1 MNDRPALEDLAA
13 FAEIAAQRSFRKAAD
28 ALGLSPST
36 LSHRVKALET
46 GMGVRLL
53 HRTTRAVAPTEAGA
67 ALLARLRPVL
77 ADLDAALAEAGGVG
91 AAPTGTLRINAGP
104 QAARAL
110 MEIVPA
116 FLARYPGMALDLVTE
131 GRLVDITAEGFD
143 AGIRLAEAVP
153 SDMIA
158 VKLGGD
164 MRFLSVASPTYLA
177 AHPAPAT
184 PDDLKHH
191 ACIRQR
197 LPSGKPYRW
206 EFARNGAE
214 IAVDV
219 PGSLTL
225 DDSQLMAEAA
235 AAGLGIA
242 YLPDRTAQPFLDSGA
257 LVTVLEDWCPRIPGL
272 MLYYPGHRLVPP
284 GLRALVGVIR
294 ADKS

>member
-1 MNDRPALEDLAA
+1 
-13 FAEIAAQRSFRKAAD
+13 
-28 ALGLSPST
+28 
-36 LSHRVKALET
+36 
-46 GMGVRLL
+46 
-53 HRTTRAVAPTEAGA
+53 
-67 ALLARLRPVL
+67 
-77 ADLDAALAEAGGVG
+77 
-91 AAPTGTLRINAGP
+91 
-104 QAARAL
+104 
-110 MEIVPA
+110 MEIVPT

-143 AGIRLAEAVP
+143 AGIRLGEAVP

-177 AHPAPAT
+177 AHKAPAT

-257 LVTVLEDWCPRIPGL
+257 VVTVLEDWCPRIPGL

-284 GLRALVGVIR
+284 GLRALVGVVR
-294 ADKS
+294 EMR